1 MSSFAASIPNEGNIS
16 RVDFDNG
23 MVLLVYENKAVES
36 INLTASMHAGSIYET
51 PERSGLAS
59 FVSSALLTGTT
70 QQSFDEIHAS
80 LESIGAELSIRG
92 HIHKLGLFG
101 KALAEDLPDLL
112 ETASD
117 VLRYPTFPSEHVER
131 LRGERLTWLQYSSF
145 DTRYRAGKAM
155 RQALYPDTHPYHYGT
170 YGDEESVARISNA
183 DLSSFHARHMGPD
196 GMILVI
202 VGNVDAEK
210 AVQLVGET
218 LGDWRNPEQ
227 SEVLLAE
234 HPDAPSERDPQMVF
248 VPGKTQ
254 SDICMGALGPA
265 RPATDYLAAQLANSV
280 LGEFGM
286 MGRIGKSVREEQGLA
301 YYAYSHLGGGHG
313 PDPWIVSAG
322 VNPEN
327 VDKAINSIL
336 AEIERLVSEAVSDA
350 DLADNQSYFTGRLPL
365 RLESNEGISSHI
377 HAMES
382 YNLGL
387 NYMAEYKDMIYR
399 ITKDDVLQAAQH
411 YLNPK
416 NMVIAVAGPDNGNAE
431 SDVE

>member
-51 PERSGLAS
+51 PELSGLAS
-59 FVSSALLTGTT
+59 FVSSALLTGTE

-227 SEVLLAE
+227 SEVCACGTSGRAQRNGSADGLRPRE
-234 HPDAPSERDPQMVF
+234 DA
-248 VPGKTQ
+248 K
-254 SDICMGALGPA
+254 
-265 RPATDYLAAQLANSV
+265 
-280 LGEFGM
+280 
-286 MGRIGKSVREEQGLA
+286 
-301 YYAYSHLGGGHG
+301 
-313 PDPWIVSAG
+313 
-322 VNPEN
+322 
-327 VDKAINSIL
+327 
-336 AEIERLVSEAVSDA
+336 
-350 DLADNQSYFTGRLPL
+350 
-365 RLESNEGISSHI
+365 
-377 HAMES
+377 
-382 YNLGL
+382 
-387 NYMAEYKDMIYR
+387 
-399 ITKDDVLQAAQH
+399 
-411 YLNPK
+411 
-416 NMVIAVAGPDNGNAE
+416 
-431 SDVE
+431 